1 MTLQVARIPVL
12 SDNYVWLAHDP
23 ASGETAVIDPAVA
36 EPVLA
41 AIAAAGRRG
50 LHVPM
55 LSPSAAWWSVV
66 PWCHVLLRAR
76 RGMMAPCCRGV
87 LI

>member
-41 AIAAAGRRG
+41 AAAE
-50 LHVPM
+50 
-55 LSPSAAWWSVV
+55 PS
-66 PWCHVLLRAR
+66 H
-76 RGMMAPCCRGV
+76 APHAT
-87 LI
+87 